1 MTLKVD
7 QVITK
12 KMPDRR
18 IVVYKTGINPS
29 MIRLAV
35 DKIKKDLF
43 IKRGFFGPKSE
54 EVKYVSIDKHY
65 EPYIFLEGK
74 YSIDY
79 YCKHPFTLQ
88 VDDDTEE
95 IIIFGKKLKP
105 KIVND
110 PEKGTYGVVTLEAE
124 KHFCRQKEVNL
135 ILDKAGIEVPLK
147 RIPLAP
153 TEEDPKRI
161 FEEYKDNIE
170 EPKIPSDKGIEVLRS
185 KIVQRPEKMARIEKE
200 LFEVSEH
207 AVIYTPIYWLT
218 FQNVKTGEKKIVKID
233 GVTAN
238 IL

>member
-1 MTLKVD
+1 
-7 QVITK
+7 
-12 KMPDRR
+12 MPDRR
-18 IVVYKTGINPS
+18 IVIYKACINPT

-43 IKRGFFGPKSE
+43 VKRGFFGPKSME
-54 EVKYVSIDKHY
+54 MRYVSIDKHY

-74 YSIDY
+74 YSVDY
-79 YCKHPFTLQ
+79 YFKHPLTLQ
-88 VDDDTEE
+88 VDDDTDE
-95 IIIFGKKLKP
+95 IIILGKKFKP
-105 KIVND
+105 KIMND
-110 PEKGTYGVVTLEAE
+110 PEKGTYGVITLEAE
-124 KHFCRQKEVNL
+124 KHFYRQKEVNL

-153 TEEDPKRI
+153 SEEDPKRI
-161 FEEYKDNIE
+161 FEECKDTIE
-170 EPKIPSDKGIEVLRS
+170 EPQIPPDKDVEILRS
-185 KIVQRPEKMARIEKE
+185 RIVQRPEKMTRIEKE

-233 GVTAN
+233 GVTAK